1 MSKATRRTFLKI
13 VAGGVAVAG
22 AGYVILGE
30 LHYLPV
36 WLFPR
41 GSKPQAQRLS
51 ASALRPD
58 DFVSLNFDF
67 ENFYLDTSVNPATL
81 NVAAYPAYITV
92 IFPPQSLAEQA
103 FYEVPA
109 SNFNQEDGEG
119 NPLTSGEPATR
130 QTLARERRQRLD
142 R

>member
-1 MSKATRRTFLKI
+1 MMSKATRRTFLKI

-58 DFVSLNFDF
+58 DFVSLDFDF

-81 NVAAYPAYITV
+81 NVAAYPGLHHCDIST
-92 IFPPQSLAEQA
+92 AEPCRTGILRGA
-103 FYEVPA
+103 
-109 SNFNQEDGEG
+109 GE
-119 NPLTSGEPATR
+119 
-130 QTLARERRQRLD
+130 
-142 R
+142 